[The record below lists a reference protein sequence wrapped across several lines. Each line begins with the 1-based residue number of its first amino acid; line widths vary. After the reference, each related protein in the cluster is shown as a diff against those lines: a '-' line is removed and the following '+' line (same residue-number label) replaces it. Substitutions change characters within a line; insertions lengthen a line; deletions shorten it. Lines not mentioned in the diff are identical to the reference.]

1 MLNKS
6 ELNAKV
12 DAFIEDWKNE
22 NFPDLQI
29 TFEGSEFILLDVL
42 DLRQTENCLT
52 EEITNDKK
60 TIISFVNQLNN
71 RPDFDFV
78 FEDNSAKAL
87 LEQPRLLD
95 LLSRL
100 ETALEKVKS
109 GE

>member
-1 MLNKS
+1 VFTKS
-6 ELNAKV
+6 ELNARI

-29 TFEGSEFILLDVL
+29 TFEGSEFILLDIL
-42 DLRQTENCLT
+42 DLRQTENCST
-52 EEITNDKK
+52 GEITNDKK

-78 FEDNSAKAL
+78 FEDNSIQSML
-87 LEQPRLLD
+87 QQPKLLD
-95 LLSRL
+95 LLKRL
-100 ETALEKVKS
+100 ETELNKVKL

>member
-22 NFPDLQI
+22 NFPNLQI

-42 DLRQTENCLT
+42 DLRQTENCST
-52 EEITNDKK
+52 GEITNDKK

-100 ETALEKVKS
+100 ETALNKVKS